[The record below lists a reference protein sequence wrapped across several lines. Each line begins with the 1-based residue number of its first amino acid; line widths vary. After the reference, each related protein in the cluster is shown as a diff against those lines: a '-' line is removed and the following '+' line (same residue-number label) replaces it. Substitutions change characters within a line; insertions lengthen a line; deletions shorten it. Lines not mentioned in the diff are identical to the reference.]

1 MGSRDRMLLTET
13 EKKRLGKLFDYYRIS
28 RGINIKQI
36 EGEGLSAYSTFHYA
50 TKGKIIKN
58 DEFYLNY
65 LDYFGLSFKCKDN
78 FEEWLSD
85 YLIRL
90 VHVFEYY
97 EEDRFDE
104 LYHEMIQELTP
115 YKNSVIY
122 HEYMRV
128 FEYLFGYYRENKYM
142 RLEEVNDC
150 LVMIK
155 TGIIEDELKIL
166 LLDLM
171 FRSNNDFIGSYELA
185 DKIILYIQKFENHPM
200 MKYQLAFYNKY
211 ECHFLKALDLFEE
224 SLNIFEEQ
232 QNKYWQIKCR
242 LSIYGI
248 YRNTDDSL
256 AQEEAEKLLEMKRTQ
271 DIPNVLKKNMNYS
284 LGMDNY
290 LNKRYDT
297 AYQLFME
304 NIKNHQSLNE
314 LLFVCSICS
323 HKQMEYPKE
332 LCEENIKTR
341 YDSDYLRYFLMVKE
355 GASDDEL
362 VEYIMKRIIPDQL
375 KYQKYYH
382 PFWSLMEYE
391 MEKIALRNTKYKK
404 SYLKFHQKMNEFIR
418 NA

>member
-1 MGSRDRMLLTET
+1 MLFTEI
-13 EKKRLGKLFDYYRIS
+13 EKIRLGKHLNYYRI
-28 RGINIKQI
+28 IKGKSVKEI
-36 EGEGLSAYSTFHYA
+36 EAENLSAFSTLYYA
-50 TKGKIIKN
+50 SKGKIIKN
-58 DEFYLNY
+58 DEFYLGYLNY
-65 LDYFGLSFKCKDN
+65 FNIEYIRKEN

-85 YLIRL
+85 YLTRL

-97 EEDRFDE
+97 EKNHFDE
-104 LYHEMIQELTP
+104 LYQEMIQELAP

-128 FEYLFGYYRENKYM
+128 FEYLFSYYRKNTYL

-155 TGIIEDELKIL
+155 TDIIEDELKIL

-171 FRSNNDFIGSYELA
+171 FRSNNDFIGSYELV
-185 DKIILYIQKFENHPM
+185 DKIKVWTLKFEYHPL
-200 MKYQLAFYNKY
+200 MKYQLAYCEEY
-211 ECHFLKALDLFEE
+211 ECHFLKALNLLKD

-242 LSIYGI
+242 LSIYGV

-271 DIPNVLKKNMNYS
+271 NIPNVLKKNMNYS
-284 LGMDNY
+284 IGMDNY
-290 LNKRYDT
+290 LNKRYDI

-304 NIKNHQSLNE
+304 NIESYQSLNE
-314 LLFVCSICS
+314 LIFVCSICS

-341 YDSDYLRYFLMVKE
+341 YDVDYLRYYLLMKE

-375 KYQKYYH
+375 KDQRYYH

-391 MEKIALRNTKYKK
+391 MEKISLRNTKHKK
-404 SYLKFHQKMNEFIR
+404 SYLKFHQKMKKNLK

>member
-1 MGSRDRMLLTET
+1 MLFTEI
-13 EKKRLGKLFDYYRIS
+13 EKIRLGKHLNYYRI
-28 RGINIKQI
+28 IKGKSVKEI
-36 EGEGLSAYSTFHYA
+36 EAENLSAFSTLYYA
-50 TKGKIIKN
+50 SKGKIIKN
-58 DEFYLNY
+58 DEFYLGYLNY
-65 LDYFGLSFKCKDN
+65 FNIEYIRKEN

-85 YLIRL
+85 YLTHL

-97 EEDRFDE
+97 EQNHFDE
-104 LYHEMIQELTP
+104 LYQEMIQELAP

-128 FEYLFGYYRENKYM
+128 FEYLFSYYRKNTYL

-155 TGIIEDELKIL
+155 TDIIEDELKIL

-171 FRSNNDFIGSYELA
+171 FRSNNDFIGSYELV
-185 DKIILYIQKFENHPM
+185 DKIKVWTLKFEYHPL
-200 MKYQLAFYNKY
+200 MKYQLAYCEEY
-211 ECHFLKALDLFEE
+211 ECHFLKALNLLKD

-242 LSIYGI
+242 LSIYGV

-271 DIPNVLKKNMNYS
+271 NIPNVLKKNMNYS
-284 LGMDNY
+284 IGMDNY
-290 LNKRYDT
+290 LNKRYKN
-297 AYQLFME
+297 AYELFME
-304 NIKNHQSLNE
+304 NNKKYQSLNE
-314 LLFVCSICS
+314 LLFVCGICS

-341 YDSDYLRYFLMVKE
+341 YDVDYLRYYLLMKE

-375 KYQKYYH
+375 KDQRYYH

-391 MEKIALRNTKYKK
+391 MEKISLRNTKHKK
-404 SYLKFHQKMNEFIR
+404 SYLKFHQKMKKNLK

>member
-1 MGSRDRMLLTET
+1 MESRDRMLLTET
-13 EKKRLGKLFDYYRIS
+13 EKKRLGKLFNYYRIS
-28 RGINIKQI
+28 KGKSIKEI
-36 EGEGLSAYSTFHYA
+36 EIEELSAYSTFHYA
-50 TKGKIIKN
+50 TKGKVIKN
-58 DEFYLNY
+58 DEFYFNYLNY
-65 LDYFGLSFKCKDN
+65 FGMNFHRKEH

-97 EEDRFDE
+97 EEDHFDE
-104 LYHEMIQELTP
+104 LYHEMIQELAP
-115 YKNSVIY
+115 YKDSAIF
-122 HEYMRV
+122 HEYMHV
-128 FEYLFGYYRENKYM
+128 FEYLFNYYRKNTYM

-155 TGIIEDELKIL
+155 TDIIEDELKIL

-171 FRSNNDFIGSYELA
+171 FRSNNDFIGSYMLA

-211 ECHFLKALDLFEE
+211 ECYFLKALELFKE
-224 SLNIFEEQ
+224 SLNMFKEQ
-232 QNKYWQIKCR
+232 QNYYWQIKCR

-284 LGMDNY
+284 IGMDNY

-304 NIKNHQSLNE
+304 NIESYQSLNE

-341 YDSDYLRYFLMVKE
+341 YDADYLRYFLMVKE

-362 VEYIMKRIIPDQL
+362 VEDIMKCVIPNQL
-375 KYQKYYH
+375 KDQKYYH
-382 PFWSLMEYE
+382 PYWSLMEYE
-391 MEKIALRNTKYKK
+391 IEKVALRNTKYKK
-404 SYLKFHQKMNEFIR
+404 SYLKFRQKMNKFIK